1 MKQNGFTYVLC
12 LYITA
17 LGITTMLGATSI
29 FQTKIQ
35 MEKQLQNHYLASTIL
50 NLSTPNNIP
59 KIQISQKS
67 FTERHNNAIL
77 WYNWAESSEDSI
89 TYAITIQ
96 LDNGYTSK
104 QTICWNIKTRE
115 LFIDTK

>member
-17 LGITTMLGATSI
+17 LGITTMLGTTSI

-50 NLSTPNNIP
+50 NLSIPNNIY
-59 KIQISQKS
+59 KIQSSQKS
-67 FTERHNNAIL
+67 FTEKHNSAIL

-96 LDNGYTSK
+96 LNNGYTSK
-104 QTICWNIKTRE
+104 QTICWNMKTKN
-115 LFIDTK
+115 LLVDTK